1 MLRACLANPGVCTSF
16 ESWGFTD
23 AVTWL
28 TGSRCKGAADCH
40 PLPFDEQYQP
50 KPAAVAML
58 KVLQQHTAATEQPTD
73 DTTMV
78 GHTVEPKVAWVW
90 SDAAPHRQNSE
101 WNETVHRT
109 PYARLWP

>member
-23 AVTWL
+23 ALTWL

-58 KVLQQHTAATEQPTD
+58 KVLQQHTAAATAAI
-73 DTTMV
+73 TT
-78 GHTVEPKVAWVW
+78 PPPPN
-90 SDAAPHRQNSE
+90 SRQ
-101 WNETVHRT
+101 TT
-109 PYARLWP
+109 PPW